1 MDNKFKFIENPSE
14 QISNIKDYLFRILAN
29 WKWFVATVAIAMAIA
44 YYINISSQKI
54 YGLSTTIAVNEKQNP
69 LFSSGTNIAFNW
81 GGVSDR
87 VESIRK
93 SLTSRSHNE
102 KVISRLNFYIDY
114 LKDGRFRREDAYGE
128 TPFKLILQPNQY
140 QLLNTLIKI
149 EFIDNGR
156 FELSVD
162 FNEKAAYKLI
172 NYKDESLK
180 DFDENKKHFSKVFL
194 IDEYINLP
202 FLKAQIELVN
212 DSKDIKGQSFYIQL
226 KTIAQVAGE
235 YRNVRANGLTGTS
248 LIELSLTGPNK
259 NRIVDYLNET
269 VKVLAEHELDEK
281 TNYAR
286 STKEFIDAQF
296 RNTSDSLKLI
306 EDNIGKFKQENS
318 IYQLSAEGG
327 EIYSQTVSLDKMQE
341 QLGDRIVYFNN
352 LENYIKTHTNFTNIP
367 APAIINIEDG
377 SISGM
382 VGKLT
387 ELSIKKEKLSKEV
400 TANHPSLIAVNQE
413 VETTRNV
420 LLENLSSL
428 RNETKITLNN
438 SKNRLNSYNY
448 ELGKLPKKEQKLLN
462 YQRKYSLTESNYV
475 FLMQKRYEADIAI
488 AASVSD
494 ISVLDTAKDTGQG
507 SILPRTEFN
516 YMVALLL
523 GTIFPL
529 FVIIAKEV
537 LDTRIHSTED
547 IEKISPIPV
556 LGVVGNNGTDSN
568 LAVFLKP
575 KSGIA
580 ESFRALRSNI
590 QFLFTRSTKDKC
602 KTIIV
607 TSSVSGEGKTF
618 VSINMATVFA
628 LGGKKTILVGLDLR
642 KPKIFDDFELSND
655 KGVVNY
661 LIGEENIDSII
672 QKTKIPNLDVI
683 VAGPVPPNPS
693 ELLIS
698 SATDELI
705 VSLKENYDYI
715 ILDTPPIGL
724 VSDAVELLKYADSTL
739 YIVRQNYSQK
749 GMLKMINEKYIKEEI
764 SNISIVLNDFTM
776 KLRYGYSNSYG
787 YGYGY
792 GKYAKGY
799 DGEEAAPK
807 SLLKKIL
814 KRKKK
819 AN

>member
-1 MDNKFKFIENPSE
+1 MDNKFKFIDNPSE

-29 WKWFVATVAIAMAIA
+29 WKWFVLTIAIAFAIA
-44 YYINISSQKI
+44 YYVNISTQKI

-102 KVISRLNFYIDY
+102 KVISRLNFYVDY
-114 LKDGRFRREDAYGE
+114 LKEGRFRREDAYGE
-128 TPFKLILQPNQY
+128 TPFTIKLQPNQY

-149 EFIDNGR
+149 DFIDNGR
-156 FELSVD
+156 YELSVD
-162 FNEKAAYKLI
+162 FNETAAYKLF
-172 NYKDESLK
+172 NYKDESFKDLK
-180 DFDENKKHFSKVFL
+180 ENKKRFSKVFL

-212 DSKDIKGQSFYIQL
+212 DVKDLNGQSFYFQL
-226 KTIAQVAGE
+226 KSINQVAGQ

-296 RNTSDSLKLI
+296 RNTSDSLRLI

-327 EIYSQTVSLDKMQE
+327 EIYSQTVSLDKMQVE
-341 QLGDRIVYFNN
+341 LGDRIAYFNN

-428 RNETKITLNN
+428 RNQTKITLNN
-438 SKNRLNSYNY
+438 SKNRLKTYNY
-448 ELGKLPKKEQKLLN
+448 ELDKLPKKEQKLLN

-507 SILPRTEFN
+507 SILPRMQFN
-516 YMVALLL
+516 YMIALLL

-547 IEKISPIPV
+547 IEKISPIPI
-556 LGVVGNNGTDSN
+556 LGVVGNKGTESN
-568 LAVFLKP
+568 LAVFTKP
-575 KSGIA
+575 KSGVA

-602 KTIIV
+602 KTIMV

-618 VSINMATVFA
+618 ISINMATVFA

-642 KPKIFDDFELSND
+642 KPKIFDDFNVSNE

-661 LIGEENIDSII
+661 FIGEENIEAII
-672 QKTKIPNLDVI
+672 QKTKITNLDVI

-693 ELLIS
+693 ELLIG

-705 VSLKENYDYI
+705 NSLKENYDYI

-776 KLRYGYSNSYG
+776 KLSYGGYSNGYG

-792 GKYAKGY
+792 GKYANGY
-799 DGEEAAPK
+799 GGEEEPK
-807 SLLKKIL
+807 SLLKKIF
-814 KRKKK
+814 KRKKG
-819 AN
+819 

>member
-1 MDNKFKFIENPSE
+1 MDNKFKFIDNPSE

-29 WKWFVATVAIAMAIA
+29 WKWFVATIAIAFAIA
-44 YYINISSQKI
+44 YYVNISTQKI

-93 SLTSRSHNE
+93 ALTSRSHNE
-102 KVISRLNFYIDY
+102 KVINRLNFYIEY
-114 LKDGRFRREDAYGE
+114 IKDGRFRREDAYGK
-128 TPFKLILQPNQY
+128 TPFTVKLQPNQY
-140 QLLNTLIKI
+140 QLLNTLVKI
-149 EFIDNGR
+149 NFIDNNR

-162 FNEKAAYKLI
+162 FNENTAYKLI
-172 NYKDESLK
+172 NYKDESFK
-180 DFDENKKHFSKVFL
+180 GFEENKKPYSKVFL

-212 DSKDIKGQSFYIQL
+212 DVKDLKGQSFYFQL
-226 KTIAQVAGE
+226 RTIDQAAGQ

-269 VKVLAEHELDEK
+269 VIVLAEHELDEK

-296 RNTSDSLKLI
+296 RNTSDSLKSI

-352 LENYIKTHTNFTNIP
+352 LENYIKTHTDFTNIP

-400 TANHPSLIAVNQE
+400 TSNHPSLIAVNQE

-438 SKNRLNSYNY
+438 SRNRLNTYNN
-448 ELGKLPKKEQKLLN
+448 ELDKLPKKEQKLLN

-507 SILPRTEFN
+507 SILPRMQFN
-516 YMVALLL
+516 YMIALLL

-537 LDTRIHSTED
+537 LDTRVHTTED
-547 IEKISPIPV
+547 IEKISPIPI
-556 LGVVGNNGTDSN
+556 LGVVGNNGSDSN
-568 LAVFLKP
+568 LAVFTKP
-575 KSGIA
+575 KSGVA

-590 QFLFTRSTKDKC
+590 QFLFSRSTKDKC

-618 VSINMATVFA
+618 ISINMSTVFA

-642 KPKIFDDFELSND
+642 KPKIFDDFEVSND
-655 KGVVNY
+655 IGVVNY
-661 LIGEENIDSII
+661 LIGEENIDAII

-683 VAGPVPPNPS
+683 TAGPVPPNPS
-693 ELLIS
+693 ELLIG

-705 VSLKENYDYI
+705 NSLKDNYDYI

-749 GMLKMINEKYIKEEI
+749 GMLKMINEKYNKEEI

-776 KLRYGYSNSYG
+776 KLRYGGYGNGYG

-792 GKYAKGY
+792 GKYANGY
-799 DGEEAAPK
+799 GGEEAPK
-807 SLLKKIL
+807 SLLKKIF
-814 KRKKK
+814 KRKKDS
-819 AN
+819 

>member
-1 MDNKFKFIENPSE
+1 MDNKFKFIDNPSE

-29 WKWFVATVAIAMAIA
+29 WKWFVLTIAIAFAIA
-44 YYINISSQKI
+44 YYVNISTQKI

-93 SLTSRSHNE
+93 ALTSRSHNE
-102 KVISRLNFYIDY
+102 KVISRLNFYVDY
-114 LKDGRFRREDAYGE
+114 LKDGRFRIEDAYGE
-128 TPFKLILQPNQY
+128 TPFTIKLQPNQY

-149 EFIDNGR
+149 DFIDNGR
-156 FELSVD
+156 YELSVD
-162 FNEKAAYKLI
+162 FNETATYKLF
-172 NYKDESLK
+172 NYKDESFK
-180 DFDENKKHFSKVFL
+180 DFKENKKRFSKVFL

-212 DSKDIKGQSFYIQL
+212 DVTDLKGQSFYFQL
-226 KTIAQVAGE
+226 KSINQVAGE
-235 YRNVRANGLTGTS
+235 YRNVWAKGLTGTS

-327 EIYSQTVSLDKMQE
+327 EIYSQTVSLDKMQVE
-341 QLGDRIVYFNN
+341 LSDRIAYFNN
-352 LENYIKTHTNFTNIP
+352 LEDYIKTHTNFTNIP

-428 RNETKITLNN
+428 RNQTKITLNN
-438 SKNRLNSYNY
+438 SKNRLNTYNY
-448 ELGKLPKKEQKLLN
+448 ELDKLPKKEQKLLN

-507 SILPRTEFN
+507 SILPRMQFN
-516 YMVALLL
+516 YMIALLL

-547 IEKISPIPV
+547 IEKISPIPI
-556 LGVVGNNGTDSN
+556 LGVVGNNGEESN
-568 LAVFLKP
+568 LAVFLKS
-575 KSGIA
+575 KSAVA

-602 KTIIV
+602 KTIMV

-618 VSINMATVFA
+618 ISINIATVFA

-642 KPKIFDDFELSND
+642 KPKIFDDFEVSNE

-661 LIGEENIDSII
+661 FIGEENIDSII
-672 QKTKIPNLDVI
+672 QKTKITNLDVI

-693 ELLIS
+693 ELLIG

-705 VSLKENYDYI
+705 NSLKENYDYI

-724 VSDAVELLKYADSTL
+724 VSDAVELFKYADSTL
-739 YIVRQNYSQK
+739 YIVRQNYSEK

-776 KLRYGYSNSYG
+776 KLSYGGNGYG

-792 GKYAKGY
+792 GKYANGY
-799 DGEEAAPK
+799 VGEEEPK

-814 KRKKK
+814 KRKKG
-819 AN
+819 

>member
-29 WKWFVATVAIAMAIA
+29 WKWFVATIAIALAVA
-44 YYINISSQKI
+44 YYINISTQRI
-54 YGLSTTIAVNEKQNP
+54 YGLKTTIAVNEKQNP

-81 GGVSDR
+81 GGVSDK

-93 SLTSRSHNE
+93 ALTSRSHNE
-102 KVISRLNFYIDY
+102 KVISRLHFYVDY

-128 TPFKLILQPNQY
+128 TPFSLKLQPNQY

-149 EFIDNGR
+149 DFIDNER
-156 FELSVD
+156 FQLSVD
-162 FNEKAAYKLI
+162 FTDKATYKLN
-172 NYKDESLK
+172 NYKDETQI
-180 DFDENKKHFSKVFL
+180 DFAGNTKRFSKVFL
-194 IDEYINLP
+194 VDEYINLP
-202 FLKAQIELVN
+202 FLKAQIETKN
-212 DSKDIKGQSFYIQL
+212 DAKNLKGQSYYIQL
-226 KTIAQVAGE
+226 RSIDQVAGE
-235 YRNVRANGLTGTS
+235 YQNVRATGLTGTS
-248 LIELSLTGPNK
+248 LIELSLSGPNK
-259 NRIVDYLNET
+259 NRLVDYLNET
-269 VKVLAEHELDEK
+269 VIVLSELELEQK

-306 EDNIGKFKQENS
+306 EDNIGKFKQDNE

-327 EIYSQTVSLDKMQE
+327 EIFSQTLSLDKMQE
-341 QLGDRIVYFNN
+341 QLGDRIAYFNN
-352 LENYIKTHTNFTNIP
+352 LENYIKTHSDFTNIP

-377 SISGM
+377 SIAGM

-387 ELSIKKEKLSKEV
+387 ELSIRKEKLSKEV
-400 TANHPSLIAVNQE
+400 TANHPSLKAVEQE
-413 VETTRNV
+413 VETTRSV

-428 RNETKITLNN
+428 KNETRITLNN
-438 SKNRLNSYNY
+438 SRNRLSNYNT
-448 ELGKLPKKEQKLLN
+448 ELNKLPGKEQKLLN
-462 YQRKYSLTESNYV
+462 FQRKYSLTESNYV

-488 AASVSD
+488 ASTVSD

-523 GTIFPL
+523 GTILPL
-529 FVIIAKEV
+529 FLIIAKEV

-556 LGVVGNNGTDSN
+556 LGVVGNNSANSN
-568 LAVFLKP
+568 LAVFTKP
-575 KSGIA
+575 KSGVA

-602 KTIIV
+602 KTVIV

-642 KPKIFDDFELSND
+642 KPKIFEDFNVSNE

-661 LIGEENIDSII
+661 LIGEENLEAII
-672 QKTKIPNLDVI
+672 QNTKIPNLDVI
-683 VAGPVPPNPS
+683 TAGPVPPNPS

-705 VSLKENYDYI
+705 NSLKETYDYI

-749 GMLKMINEKYIKEEI
+749 GMLKMINEKYLKEEI
-764 SNISIVLNDFTM
+764 TNISMVLNDFTM
-776 KLRYGYSNSYG
+776 KLRYGGYGTGYG

-792 GKYAKGY
+792 GKYANGY
-799 DGEEAAPK
+799 AGNDTAPK
-807 SLLKKIL
+807 SFIKNIF
-814 KRKKK
+814 KRKKG
-819 AN
+819 